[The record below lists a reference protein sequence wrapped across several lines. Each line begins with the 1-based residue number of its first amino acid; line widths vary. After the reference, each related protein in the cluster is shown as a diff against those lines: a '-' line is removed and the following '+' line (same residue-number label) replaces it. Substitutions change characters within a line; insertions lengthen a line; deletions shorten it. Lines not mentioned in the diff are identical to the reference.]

1 MAISGSANFDLDV
14 AEIIEEAFERCGLEA
29 RTGYDAVTARR
40 SLNLML
46 ADWANRGINLW
57 TVRQFS
63 QTVAQL
69 SSASAV
75 DTYPIGTI
83 TATVSDSRDYSVGE
97 VITGGSSG
105 TTANVITKPS
115 DSTLTIT
122 VPSGAF
128 TASEQITGSTSGAVS
143 QLSEDPSLDDVQNT
157 IDILDM
163 VVRRSGSD
171 ISINRISRSDYLAI
185 PDKDDQGRPSEFFVD
200 RLITP
205 TVTIW
210 PVPENSTDTLIY
222 YRLVRIDDADA
233 SVNTMEVP
241 FRFLPS
247 LVSGLAYCIAMK
259 RAPTRMA
266 DLKMSYE
273 EDFFRAATED
283 RDRTSLQ
290 LVPTAS
296 SIQVT

>member
-14 AEIIEEAFERCGLEA
+14 GDIIEEAFERCGLEA

-63 QTVAQL
+63 QTLAQL
-69 SSASAV
+69 SSTSAIEV
-75 DTYPIGTI
+75 YPIGTI
-83 TATVSDSRDYSVGE
+83 TATVSDARDYSVGE

-143 QLSEDPSLDDVQNT
+143 QLSADPSLEDVQNT

-171 ISINRISRSDYLAI
+171 IAINRMSRGDYLSI
-185 PDKDDQGRPSEFFVD
+185 PDKDTQGRASQFFVD

-222 YRLVRIDDADA
+222 YRLLRIDDADT

-259 RAPTRMA
+259 RAPNRMA
-266 DLKMSYE
+266 DLKISYE
-273 EDFFRAATED
+273 EDFLRAATED

-290 LVPTAS
+290 LVPTAN
-296 SIQVT
+296 SIQVM